1 MEIWNQEH
9 TKRDNICYIMF
20 LREALSE
27 KLIKTFWLNLDSKKE
42 VVNPKGWNELHCFH
56 FMAEEKLLAVQG
68 SNINRKINDC

>member
-27 KLIKTFWLNLDSKKE
+27 KLIKTFWID
-42 VVNPKGWNELHCFH
+42 
-56 FMAEEKLLAVQG
+56 
-68 SNINRKINDC
+68 